1 MRPRTTLQAI
11 SEGLE
16 SGKMTMRQAQE
27 KLYFC
32 GWFNY
37 VPSPEQVT
45 ATIDRWN
52 EITSRSR
59 QGGLK

>member
-37 VPSPEQVT
+37 VPSPKQVMT
-45 ATIDRWN
+45 TINGWR
-52 EITSRSR
+52 EFTGRSR